1 MAYKLKCKDCG
12 HTYIAAKSY
21 YNCERSTCR
30 SSRTSLLGEVLDTA
44 VDVALAYTGVTAA
57 VEVADAVGGLVG
69 SIFNWD

>member
-1 MAYKLKCKDCG
+1 MNRVWCKDCQNHVDPRNNG
-12 HTYIAAKSY
+12 
-21 YNCERSTCR
+21 CP
-30 SSRTSLLGEVLDTA
+30 SRTCHGSKQSSNVVGEVLDTA